1 MASVAM
7 LALILTSAAATLQC
21 AYSMSAA
28 LYYDEDDVAVAPNTC
43 QDDFAAVM
51 EKLEELSNGSC
62 KEHINFTD
70 CCQLRMLGVQRSGV
84 YTVGGKPTYCDMET
98 DDGGWIVI
106 QRRSTASYN
115 FYRNWKAYSDG
126 FGSVEQDLWYGL
138 DDIHQLTAAHNTTQ
152 LRVDLQYRNGT
163 KLYAKY
169 SSFKVGNSEEE
180 YILSIDGHSGNASDS
195 LKQHNNMKFSTHD
208 NDNDRY
214 HGNCARSDIGAWWY
228 HLCYDS
234 NLNGYYDPGRGVI
247 WRQHGRLARFIRV
260 EMKIRPRTWY
270 CQ

>member
-1 MASVAM
+1 MTSVVM
-7 LALILTSAAATLQC
+7 LALILTAAASLQC

-28 LYYDEDDVAVAPNTC
+28 LYYDEDTVAPEETC
-43 QDDFAAVM
+43 HADFVAVM
-51 EKLEELSNGSC
+51 EKLEELSKGSC
-62 KEHINFTD
+62 NERINFTD
-70 CCQLRMLGVQRSGV
+70 CCQLRTLGVRRSGV
-84 YTVGGKPTYCDMET
+84 YLVGGKPTYCDMET

-106 QRRSTASYN
+106 QSRSNADTN

-126 FGSVEQDLWYGL
+126 FGSVKHDFWYGL
-138 DDIHQLTAAHNTTQ
+138 DDIHRLTAAHNTTQ

-169 SSFKVGNSEEE
+169 SSFKVGSSEED
-180 YILSIDGHSGNASDS
+180 YILSVDGHSGNASDS
-195 LKQHNNMKFSTHD
+195 LKLHNNMKFSTYD

-214 HGNCARSDIGAWWY
+214 HRSCAKSDIGAWWY
-228 HLCYDS
+228 NLCYDS

-247 WRQHGRLARFIRV
+247 WRQYGRLAQFTRV